1 MLLRGP
7 TGDMQCIDG
16 RSNRTAT
23 LEADFP
29 AGATSVWIATP
40 SPRGRSSFRI
50 DVTAQASG
58 LALPVK

>member
-1 MLLRGP
+1 
-7 TGDMQCIDG
+7 MQCIDG